1 MKMGETWVEV
11 RLHGKSVYRDAEMLV
26 DTGAIYPK
34 LSSSLAREIGVVPD
48 EAVKMRLA
56 DGSICD
62 AGVGE
67 ATVEYGRAPARTIP
81 VLVGPGEQLL
91 LGVTTL
97 EILRLKVN
105 PVDGKLESYIPYVFA
120 ALA

>member
-11 RLHGKSVYRDAEMLV
+11 RLHGKKDHRDVRMLV
-26 DTGAIYPK
+26 DTGAIFTK
-34 LSSSLAREIGVVPD
+34 ISTQLAKDIGVVPD
-48 EAVKMRLA
+48 EAVKMKLA

-67 ATVEYGRAPARTIP
+67 AMVEYDGLAKRTIP

-105 PVDGKLESYIPYVFA
+105 PIDGKLEPFVPYLFA
-120 ALA
+120 ARP